1 MAGRT
6 RALIRSSLFA
16 ALEAQ
21 LESEH
26 DERTQLV
33 RDKHDLERR
42 LVEAHNRSYA
52 TVEEDAF
59 HRVKK
64 ELKKTKA
71 LLKDTQTMLEK
82 SQSEGSNKLLLRQLK
97 TQVGFRIA
105 KVASGGGP
113 QPPFGGGLLTLS
125 YWHRKMAFDHLVSLP
140 LAAGRRRI
148 RQDGRD
154 QGEAIHRV

>member
-1 MAGRT
+1 MVGRT

-105 KVASGGGP
+105 KVAPGGGVP
-113 QPPFGGGLLTLS
+113 NPLSEGG
-125 YWHRKMAFDHLVSLP
+125 Y
-140 LAAGRRRI
+140 
-148 RQDGRD
+148 
-154 QGEAIHRV
+154 